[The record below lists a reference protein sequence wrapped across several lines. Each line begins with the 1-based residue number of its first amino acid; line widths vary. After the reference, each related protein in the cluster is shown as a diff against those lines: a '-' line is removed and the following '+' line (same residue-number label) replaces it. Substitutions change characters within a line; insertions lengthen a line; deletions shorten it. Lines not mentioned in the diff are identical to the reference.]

1 MGLIFTKLF
10 DVFGKLERRI
20 VIVGFDAAG
29 KATVLYKLK
38 LGGVQATIPIIGF
51 TDVEYNRLLIFVY
64 TNVKFIVCCMGGPD
78 RIRKSGPGFA
88 ICVM

>member
-38 LGGVQATIPIIGF
+38 WGRFRPPF
-51 TDVEYNRLLIFVY
+51 LLSASL
-64 TNVKFIVCCMGGPD
+64 T
-78 RIRKSGPGFA
+78 
-88 ICVM
+88 